1 MNNQQLTKHD
11 SLGDI
16 SLSVKG
22 MPATKDVKVDMSTF
36 TSFAFFMS
44 FVYMTTFFSHAG
56 SFIPNLYNWLIGIKG
71 IGALLCVG
79 VFLEHYWPTWLKQRL
94 SAYWHFTLFYC
105 LPFSFTFLL
114 LLNAYSIEWIV
125 CISLALTLLLVM
137 VNWRTFVWLTLGGVA
152 LVLGLYWLC
161 IGPFPALSTDRLYLL
176 VYSCSFSIAMGL
188 IFSRRKE
195 QSLTVLQLRNQQLLE
210 EQQKNRQ
217 ELLSTLK
224 NREILLAELP
234 TYLDE
239 NVARNQGVM
248 AFVQQMLYRM
258 TDYMRL
264 EVTYVS
270 TEAIEKAIKE
280 IRKLQSPNETTVFLL
295 QQETQYAGLQ
305 ADFNKLKQL
314 LHNAISYI
322 QQHHVAG
329 NSFTIAIEDAVLGHD
344 VAHMPNHIRTLEALK
359 ITLTSEGKIPP
370 TKSLYKINLTKSSTW
385 IPQQEDEFL
394 LVENARIVDAHYGY
408 LDVKSSPHTHVYVL
422 PVKLRE
428 IRGKVMELIQE
439 PAVADPEELK
449 HPLAIQLEKEL
460 IDKLAGTQVNISTI
474 NTALDLIKRYHG
486 GVKRKSG
493 EPFFTHPI
501 SVALILLEY
510 SQDQDAILGA
520 LLHDTIEDTNL
531 TLAQIRKL
539 FGETVEFLV
548 AKATN
553 LEGYKNRASLPDY
566 ENIVRIM
573 NYEDPRAALVKLSDR
588 LHNMRTIQHHP
599 QLSKQK
605 SIAKETLDYF
615 VPLARQLHLHPMA
628 EELERLSQEVIA
640 KKE

>member
-1 MNNQQLTKHD
+1 MNNQQVIKNY
-11 SLGDI
+11 SLEEASFLKRD
-16 SLSVKG
+16 
-22 MPATKDVKVDMSTF
+22 MQAAEEVKVDKPNY

-44 FVYMTTFFSHAG
+44 LVYMTTFFSHTDNP
-56 SFIPNLYNWLIGIKG
+56 IPNLYNWLIGIKG

-79 VFLEHYWPTWLKQRL
+79 FFVEHYWPTWLKQRL
-94 SAYWHFTLFYC
+94 ATYWYFTLFYC
-105 LPFSFTFLL
+105 LPFSFTLLL

-125 CISLALTLLLVM
+125 CLSLALTLLLVLG
-137 VNWRTFVWLTLGGVA
+137 NWRIFLGLALGGVA
-152 LVLGLYWLC
+152 LALGLYQLW
-161 IGPFPALSTDRLYLL
+161 IGPFPSLSIDNLYLL
-176 VYSCSFSIAMGL
+176 TYSCAFSIAMGL

-195 QSLTVLQLRNQQLLE
+195 QSLNVLQLRNQQLLE

-224 NREILLAELP
+224 YREVLLEELP

-239 NVARNQGVM
+239 KAATDQGVT
-248 AFVQQMLYRM
+248 AFIQQMLYRM

-264 EVTYVS
+264 EVTFVS
-270 TEAIEKAIKE
+270 IEAIERAIKE
-280 IRKLQSPNETTVFLL
+280 FRRLQNPNNTTIFLL
-295 QQETQYAGLQ
+295 QQETKHKGLQ

-314 LHNAISYI
+314 LHNAINCI
-322 QQHHVAG
+322 QGHNIAG
-329 NSFTIAIEDAVLGHD
+329 DSLTIVIEDGVLGHD
-344 VAHMPNHIRTLEALK
+344 VEHMPNHIRTLEALK
-359 ITLTSEGKIPP
+359 ITLTTEDQVPP
-370 TKSLYKINLTKSSTW
+370 TQSLYKIDLSQSSMW

-439 PAVADPEELK
+439 PAAADPEELN

-460 IDKLAGTQVNISTI
+460 MDKLVGTQVDISVI
-474 NTALDLIKRYHG
+474 HTALDIIKRYHG

-501 SVALILLEY
+501 SVALILLAH

-531 TLAQIRKL
+531 TLAQIRTL
-539 FGETVEFLV
+539 FGEKVEFLV

-599 QLSKQK
+599 KLSKQK
-605 SIAKETLDYF
+605 SIAKETLEHF
-615 VPLARQLHLHPMA
+615 VPLARQLKLHQMA
-628 EELERLSQEVIA
+628 EELERLSQEVMA

>member
-1 MNNQQLTKHD
+1 
-11 SLGDI
+11 
-16 SLSVKG
+16 
-22 MPATKDVKVDMSTF
+22 
-36 TSFAFFMS
+36 
-44 FVYMTTFFSHAG
+44 
-56 SFIPNLYNWLIGIKG
+56 
-71 IGALLCVG
+71 
-79 VFLEHYWPTWLKQRL
+79 
-94 SAYWHFTLFYC
+94 
-105 LPFSFTFLL
+105 
-114 LLNAYSIEWIV
+114 
-125 CISLALTLLLVM
+125 
-137 VNWRTFVWLTLGGVA
+137 
-152 LVLGLYWLC
+152 
-161 IGPFPALSTDRLYLL
+161 
-176 VYSCSFSIAMGL
+176 
-188 IFSRRKE
+188 
-195 QSLTVLQLRNQQLLE
+195 
-210 EQQKNRQ
+210 
-217 ELLSTLK
+217 
-224 NREILLAELP
+224 
-234 TYLDE
+234 
-239 NVARNQGVM
+239 
-248 AFVQQMLYRM
+248 
-258 TDYMRL
+258 
-264 EVTYVS
+264 
-270 TEAIEKAIKE
+270 
-280 IRKLQSPNETTVFLL
+280 
-295 QQETQYAGLQ
+295 
-305 ADFNKLKQL
+305 
-314 LHNAISYI
+314 
-322 QQHHVAG
+322 
-329 NSFTIAIEDAVLGHD
+329 
-344 VAHMPNHIRTLEALK
+344 
-359 ITLTSEGKIPP
+359 
-370 TKSLYKINLTKSSTW
+370 
-385 IPQQEDEFL
+385 
-394 LVENARIVDAHYGY
+394 
-408 LDVKSSPHTHVYVL
+408 
-422 PVKLRE
+422 
-428 IRGKVMELIQE
+428 MELIQE

>member
-1 MNNQQLTKHD
+1 MNNQQLIKNH
-11 SLGDI
+11 SLGDP
-16 SLSVKG
+16 SL
-22 MPATKDVKVDMSTF
+22 PEKDMQAAEELRVDKPNY

-44 FVYMTTFFSHAG
+44 FIYMTTFFSH
-56 SFIPNLYNWLIGIKG
+56 IDNQVPNLYSWLIGIKG
-71 IGALLCVG
+71 VGTLLCVG
-79 VFLEHYWPTWLKQRL
+79 LFIEHYWPAWLKQRFTI
-94 SAYWHFTLFYC
+94 YWYFTLFYC
-105 LPFSFTFLL
+105 LPFSFTLLL

-125 CISLALTLLLVM
+125 CLSLALTLLLVL
-137 VNWRTFVWLTLGGVA
+137 VNWRIFLGLALGGVSLA
-152 LVLGLYWLC
+152 LGLYQLWV
-161 IGPFPALSTDRLYLL
+161 GPFPSLSTDNLYLL

-188 IFSRRKE
+188 LFSLRKE
-195 QSLTVLQLRNQQLLE
+195 RSLNVLQLRNQQLLE

-224 NREILLAELP
+224 SREVLLEELP

-239 NVARNQGVM
+239 KVAMDQGVT
-248 AFVQQMLYRM
+248 AFIQQMLYRM

-264 EVTYVS
+264 EVTFI
-270 TEAIEKAIKE
+270 TIDAIAQAIRE
-280 IRKLQSPNETTVFLL
+280 FRRLQNPNDTTIFLL
-295 QQETQYAGLQ
+295 QQETQYKGLE
-305 ADFNKLKQL
+305 ADFDKLKQL
-314 LHNAISYI
+314 LHNAINYLQEHNI
-322 QQHHVAG
+322 TD
-329 NSFTIAIEDAVLGHD
+329 NSLTIAIEDAVLGHD

-359 ITLTSEGKIPP
+359 ITLTTEDQVPP
-370 TKSLYKINLTKSSTW
+370 TQSLYKINLSQSSTW
-385 IPQQEDEFL
+385 LPQQEDEFL

-439 PAVADPEELK
+439 PAAADPEELK
-449 HPLAIQLEKEL
+449 HPLAIQLEREL
-460 IDKLAGTQVNISTI
+460 MDKLVGTHVDINII
-474 NTALDLIKRYHG
+474 KTALDVIKRYHG

-501 SVALILLEY
+501 NVALILLEH

-531 TLAQIRKL
+531 HLAQIRKL
-539 FGETVEFLV
+539 FGEKVEFLV

-573 NYEDPRAALVKLSDR
+573 NYEDPLAALVKLSDR
-588 LHNMRTIQHHP
+588 MHNMRTIQHHP
-599 QLSKQK
+599 KLSKQK
-605 SIAKETLDYF
+605 YIAEETLEHF
-615 VPLARQLHLHPMA
+615 VPLAHKLKLYKMA
-628 EELERLSQEVIA
+628 EELERLSQEVMA